1 MFTLDVYFTV
11 HFTIRFSSPFAVSW
25 FMVLQILSAC
35 PAQSMDLEK
44 NLPGDSPCPCCCSV
58 YNCPYLWVK
67 LEQFLPNSDKLVSY
81 FPVLTLLF
89 WGMGGSGS
97 QKKTRANKCD
107 AKGWPQ
113 LPSDFSRGWTSGCW
127 GLLAWCGTAKPAPHP
142 LCCPADKMPYLAMG
156 QVPWLL
162 RWSVTT
168 GGDWSLPALCHKGL
182 TGAAGINQDYL
193 LYGTFKF
200 WFLCC

>member
-67 LEQFLPNSDKLVSY
+67 LQQFLPNSDKLVSY

-107 AKGWPQ
+107 AASLWLTSPVPGPVAVEDSWHDVGPQNLHPIHCAALLTRCHTWPRGKSRGCWDGQWPQ
-113 LPSDFSRGWTSGCW
+113 EVTGPCLPCAIRDSQ
-127 GLLAWCGTAKPAPHP
+127 GLL
-142 LCCPADKMPYLAMG
+142 
-156 QVPWLL
+156 
-162 RWSVTT
+162 
-168 GGDWSLPALCHKGL
+168 GL
-182 TGAAGINQDYL
+182 TRITCSMVHLNFDFYAARS
-193 LYGTFKF
+193 
-200 WFLCC
+200 

>member
-67 LEQFLPNSDKLVSY
+67 LQFLPNSDKLVSY

-113 LPSDFSRGWTSGCW
+113 LPSDW
-127 GLLAWCGTAKPAPHP
+127 LLPC
-142 LCCPADKMPYLAMG
+142 LDR
-156 QVPWLL
+156 WLL
-162 RWSVTT
+162 RTPGMMWDRKTCTPSTV
-168 GGDWSLPALCHKGL
+168 LPCWQDAIPGH
-182 TGAAGINQDYL
+182 GASPVAVEMVSDHRRWL
-193 LYGTFKF
+193 VPA
-200 WFLCC
+200 CPVP